1 VRLSNGQLP
10 PLTKRKDETK
20 ARLAFATRQPARENM
35 RLRKALLVIQI
46 GIACF
51 CLSLSAAS
59 AQIVALGASNTAGY
73 GLSSSQSWPAQLQAM
88 LQAKGSAT
96 KVINAGISG
105 DTSAGIFSRI
115 GSAVPEGTRIVI
127 LSVFA
132 YNDNRKGI
140 SPAEHQANVAAI
152 ERQLRSRGIRIINAN
167 GLIQSALKAGMV
179 QGDGI
184 HLTAEGCRRVAM
196 GLLGSVR

>member
-1 VRLSNGQLP
+1 
-10 PLTKRKDETK
+10 
-20 ARLAFATRQPARENM
+20 M
-35 RLRKALLVIQI
+35 RLLGKALIFIQI

-51 CLSLSAAS
+51 FIWLSAAS

-73 GLSSSQSWPAQLQAM
+73 GLSPSQSWPSQLQAI

-105 DTSAGIFSRI
+105 DTSAGILSRV

-140 SPAEHQANVAAI
+140 PPAEHQANVAAI

-167 GLIQSALKAGMV
+167 GLIQSALRAGMI

-184 HLTAEGCRRVAM
+184 HLTADGCRRVAM
-196 GLLGSVR
+196 GLVGSVR

>member
-1 VRLSNGQLP
+1 
-10 PLTKRKDETK
+10 
-20 ARLAFATRQPARENM
+20 M
-35 RLRKALLVIQI
+35 RLGKALLVMQI
-46 GIACF
+46 GIASF
-51 CLSLSAAS
+51 WISAGAVS

-73 GLSSSQSWPAQLQAM
+73 GLSSSQSFPAQLQAM
-88 LQAKGSAT
+88 LQAKGSTT

-105 DTSAGIFSRI
+105 DTSAGILSRI

-132 YNDNRKGI
+132 MNDNRKGVT
-140 SPAEHQANVAAI
+140 PGEHQANIVSI
-152 ERQLRSRGIRIINAN
+152 ERQLHSRGLRIINAN
-167 GLIQSALKAGMV
+167 GLILSAIKAGMV

-196 GLLGSVR
+196 GLIGSVR

>member
-1 VRLSNGQLP
+1 
-10 PLTKRKDETK
+10 
-20 ARLAFATRQPARENM
+20 
-35 RLRKALLVIQI
+35 
-46 GIACF
+46 
-51 CLSLSAAS
+51 
-59 AQIVALGASNTAGY
+59 
-73 GLSSSQSWPAQLQAM
+73 M

-105 DTSAGIFSRI
+105 DTSAGILSRI

-127 LSVFA
+127 LSVFS

-167 GLIQSALKAGMV
+167 GHIQSALKAGMI

>member
-1 VRLSNGQLP
+1 
-10 PLTKRKDETK
+10 
-20 ARLAFATRQPARENM
+20 M
-35 RLRKALLVIQI
+35 RLGKAIIVVQI
-46 GIACF
+46 AIVGF
-51 CLSLSAAS
+51 CVSAATAS
-59 AQIVALGASNTAGY
+59 AQVVALGASNTAGY

-88 LQAKGSAT
+88 LQAKGSTT

-105 DTSAGIFSRI
+105 DTSAGMLSRI
-115 GSAVPEGTRIVI
+115 GSDVPEGTRIVI
-127 LSVFA
+127 LSVFS

-140 SPAEHQANVAAI
+140 TPTEHQANIAGI

-184 HLTAEGCRRVAM
+184 HLTADGCRRVAM
-196 GLLGSVR
+196 GLTGSIR

>member
-1 VRLSNGQLP
+1 MKL
-10 PLTKRKDETK
+10 
-20 ARLAFATRQPARENM
+20 RE
-35 RLRKALLVIQI
+35 ALLVAQV

-51 CLSLSAAS
+51 CMSINAAS
-59 AQIVALGASNTAGY
+59 AQIVALGASNTEGY

-88 LQAKGSAT
+88 LRARGSAT
-96 KVINAGISG
+96 KITNAGISG
-105 DTSAGIFSRI
+105 DTSAGILSRV

-132 YNDNRKGI
+132 YNDGRKGI
-140 SPAEHQANVAAI
+140 TPAEHQANVAAI
-152 ERQLRSRGIRIINAN
+152 EKQLRARGIRIVNAN

-184 HLTAEGCRRVAM
+184 HLTAEGCQRVAM
-196 GLLGSVR
+196 GLVGLVR

>member
-1 VRLSNGQLP
+1 MKQRRSL
-10 PLTKRKDETK
+10 R
-20 ARLAFATRQPARENM
+20 FATRQPARENM
-35 RLRKALLVIQI
+35 SLGKALLVIQI

-51 CLSLSAAS
+51 CISLSAAS

-105 DTSAGIFSRI
+105 DTSAGILSRI

-184 HLTAEGCRRVAM
+184 HLTADGCRRVAM
-196 GLLGSVR
+196 GLTGSIR

>member
-1 VRLSNGQLP
+1 
-10 PLTKRKDETK
+10 
-20 ARLAFATRQPARENM
+20 M
-35 RLRKALLVIQI
+35 RLREALLIVQA

-51 CLSLSAAS
+51 CISVSAAS
-59 AQIVALGASNTAGY
+59 AQIVALGASNTEGY

-105 DTSAGIFSRI
+105 DTSAGILSRV
-115 GSAVPEGTRIVI
+115 GNAVPEGTRIVI

-140 SPAEHQANVAAI
+140 TPAEHRANVAAI

-167 GLIQSALKAGMV
+167 GLIEAALKAGMV
-179 QGDGI
+179 QDDGI
-184 HLTAEGCRRVAM
+184 HLTAEGCRRVAI
-196 GLLGSVR
+196 GLVGSVR

>member
-1 VRLSNGQLP
+1 
-10 PLTKRKDETK
+10 
-20 ARLAFATRQPARENM
+20 M
-35 RLRKALLVIQI
+35 RLGKAILVMQI
-46 GIACF
+46 GIAGF
-51 CLSLSAAS
+51 WISVGAAS

-73 GLSSSQSWPAQLQAM
+73 GLSSSQSFPAQLQAM
-88 LQAKGSAT
+88 LQAKGSTT

-105 DTSAGIFSRI
+105 DTSAGILSRI

-132 YNDNRKGI
+132 LNDNRKGV
-140 SPAEHQANVAAI
+140 SPAEHRANIVSI
-152 ERQLRSRGIRIINAN
+152 ETQLRSRGIRIINAN
-167 GLIQSALKAGMV
+167 GLIQAAIRAGMV

-196 GLLGSVR
+196 GLIGSVR

>member
-1 VRLSNGQLP
+1 
-10 PLTKRKDETK
+10 
-20 ARLAFATRQPARENM
+20 M
-35 RLRKALLVIQI
+35 RFRNAILVMQI
-46 GIACF
+46 AIAGF
-51 CLSLSAAS
+51 CISVGAAS

-73 GLSSSQSWPAQLQAM
+73 GLDSSQSWPSQLQAM
-88 LQAKGSAT
+88 LQAKGSTT

-105 DTSAGIFSRI
+105 DTSAGILSRI
-115 GSAVPEGTRIVI
+115 GSAVPQGTRIVI

-140 SPAEHQANVAAI
+140 APAERQANIASI
-152 ERQLRSRGIRIINAN
+152 ERQLRSRGIRIINVN

-196 GLLGSVR
+196 GLIGSVR

>member
-1 VRLSNGQLP
+1 MKQRRSL
-10 PLTKRKDETK
+10 R
-20 ARLAFATRQPARENM
+20 FATRQPARENM
-35 RLRKALLVIQI
+35 SLGKALLVIQI

-51 CLSLSAAS
+51 CISLSAAS

-105 DTSAGIFSRI
+105 DTSAGILSRI

>member
-1 VRLSNGQLP
+1 MRRTTSATQ
-10 PLTKRKDETK
+10 TKRKDATK

-35 RLRKALLVIQI
+35 GLRKALLVIQI

-51 CLSLSAAS
+51 CISLSAAS

-88 LQAKGSAT
+88 LQARGSAT

-105 DTSAGIFSRI
+105 DTSAGILSRI

-184 HLTAEGCRRVAM
+184 HLTAEGCRRVAT

>member
-1 VRLSNGQLP
+1 MLKFRHAICPIIL
-10 PLTKRKDETK
+10 
-20 ARLAFATRQPARENM
+20 M
-35 RLRKALLVIQI
+35 
-46 GIACF
+46 
-51 CLSLSAAS
+51 LSACNNNNHTPSRAPDDTT
-59 AQIVALGASNTAGY
+59 APATTSNPTNATSPGTATSSNTKTIIFFGNSLTAGY
-73 GLSSSQSWPAQLQAM
+73 GLNSDQSFPTLIGNRLDSLHLPW
-88 LQAKGSAT
+88 

-105 DTSAGIFSRI
+105 DTSAGILSRI

>member
-1 VRLSNGQLP
+1 MRRTTSATHP
-10 PLTKRKDETK
+10 KRKDETK
-20 ARLAFATRQPARENM
+20 ARLASRIASLRERHGTQESITCYSNRDS
-35 RLRKALLVIQI
+35 RLLHLA
-46 GIACF
+46 
-51 CLSLSAAS
+51 SAAS

-105 DTSAGIFSRI
+105 DTSAGILSRI

-167 GLIQSALKAGMV
+167 GLIQSALKAGMI